1 MSQVLISKR
10 ELPTQALITLLSSDK
25 FMAVSIA
32 ILLHVSVLAL
42 LLSGWQHHKPK
53 EVKINSVKLQI
64 VMHTPT
70 KLPVEVAS
78 PVQQKP
84 IPKPP
89 VIEPPKP
96 IKKETPKSVIKKA
109 EFAKKRVDK
118 KPTPKV
124 EKVIKKQPIKP
135 VVKKV
140 VPIKPV
146 VKKVV
151 PIKPI
156 QKEMVAPKVAA
167 KPSPI
172 VSKAAPPAKVDK
184 PVPVNNKFDVSQYLP
199 VEKIPPSY
207 PKRALKKGVQGE
219 CTVSYTVNAQGRV
232 ESPKALSGC
241 HAFFINASLR
251 AAKSFRYTPRIINGK
266 AVSVANV
273 KNTFQYRIE

>member
-1 MSQVLISKR
+1 MSQVLISQR

-42 LLSGWQHHKPK
+42 LLSGWQHHKPI

-64 VMHTPT
+64 VMHTPA
-70 KLPVEVAS
+70 KVPVEVAP
-78 PVQQKP
+78 PVQPKP

-96 IKKETPKSVIKKA
+96 IKKQTPKPVIKKA

-124 EKVIKKQPIKP
+124 EKVIKKQPKKP

-140 VPIKPV
+140 VPIE
-146 VKKVV
+146 
-151 PIKPI
+151 PI

-172 VSKAAPPAKVDK
+172 VNKTAPPAKVDK
-184 PVPVNNKFDVSQYLP
+184 AVPVNNKFDASQYLP
-199 VEKIPPSY
+199 VEKNPPSY

-251 AAKSFRYTPRIINGK
+251 ATKSFRYTPRIINGK